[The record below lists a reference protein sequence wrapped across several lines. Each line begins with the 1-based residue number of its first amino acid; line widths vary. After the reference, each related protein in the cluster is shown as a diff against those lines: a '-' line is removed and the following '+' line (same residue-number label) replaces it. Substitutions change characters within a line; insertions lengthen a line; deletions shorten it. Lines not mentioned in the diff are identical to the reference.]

1 MKGISPLVATAILL
15 VVTIAGGVLIYN
27 YVINSLSSAEHF
39 ASLNIVSSKMLV
51 LENSTIVNIRVSN
64 IGTKTAIVEKITILP
79 VNLSRNINIE
89 VEPGVTKSINIVFDQ
104 VFNPSSKYYVIIVY
118 DQGET
123 EPYPVSLI
131 K

>member
-51 LENSTIVNIRVSN
+51 LENSTIVNIR
-64 IGTKTAIVEKITILP
+64 
-79 VNLSRNINIE
+79 
-89 VEPGVTKSINIVFDQ
+89 
-104 VFNPSSKYYVIIVY
+104 
-118 DQGET
+118 
-123 EPYPVSLI
+123 
-131 K
+131 